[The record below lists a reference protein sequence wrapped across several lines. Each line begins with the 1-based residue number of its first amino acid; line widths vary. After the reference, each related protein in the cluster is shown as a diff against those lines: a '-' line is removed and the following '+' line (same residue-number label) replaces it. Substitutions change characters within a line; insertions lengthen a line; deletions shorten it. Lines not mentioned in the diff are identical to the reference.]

1 MKQINILSG
10 KGGTGKTTVTAC
22 MAVLAKDPVLAD
34 CDVDASNLHLLLKPV
49 IRETQNFKGLNMAV
63 IDTEKCI
70 QCNRCMDV
78 CRFNAI
84 KNYTVDPLHCEGCKT
99 CVVSCPVQA
108 IDFVERICG
117 QAYISDTEYG
127 PMSHARLT
135 PGMENSGKLV
145 TLVRKNATK
154 LAEESGRQ
162 LVLVDGPPGIGCPVI
177 ASLSNIDVSL
187 VVVEP
192 TLSGIHD
199 LKRVIELLNKFEI
212 RPLVCI
218 NKYDINVENSKEI
231 EDYCKIKNI
240 DTLGRIPF
248 DPKVTEAMVNATP
261 VVKYAPESPASK
273 AIKDIWNNLRE
284 TILT

>member
-49 IRETQNFKGLNMAV
+49 IKETQDFKGLNVAV
-63 IDTEKCI
+63 IDSEKCI

-99 CVVSCPVQA
+99 CVISCPVQA

-154 LAEESGRQ
+154 LAEDTGRQ

-187 VVVEP
+187 ALVTS
-192 TLSGIHD
+192 TLVLSW
-199 LKRVIELLNKFEI
+199 LSQLYQVYMTLNE
-212 RPLVCI
+212 
-218 NKYDINVENSKEI
+218 
-231 EDYCKIKNI
+231 
-240 DTLGRIPF
+240 
-248 DPKVTEAMVNATP
+248 
-261 VVKYAPESPASK
+261 
-273 AIKDIWNNLRE
+273 
-284 TILT
+284 